1 MEEPS
6 LNLLAVLSL
15 LGAAQALLLALALAS
30 FKRGNRVVNRI
41 LAALAATTSVTI
53 IGSILNSTRY
63 ILLFPQVAQ
72 LHSPF
77 NFLIPPLIYLYI
89 RALISRKWKFGK
101 QMLWHF
107 VPAGICLLYYLP
119 LYFRSREGK
128 LAYMV
133 AAFQNYPPPEWR
145 IRSTLIFI
153 QSIVYL
159 SLTIYLLVTHSRR
172 MGKQA
177 SLVEKSNL
185 FWARSFVI
193 VVLLCWGVAT
203 LRFFFAYDARAWTML
218 IVPLSLSVWMYVM
231 GYVTL
236 RQADAMIGTVVDEE
250 PPLKKYEK
258 STLTPERAEE
268 YLKRIFQLMEKE
280 KPYREGDLTLQKLAR
295 ELSISP
301 HHLSQIINERLN
313 QNFFDFI
320 NAHRIE
326 EAKRM
331 LVDPGK
337 KHYSILAIA
346 EEVGFN
352 SKSAFNTAFRKYA
365 NMTPSEFRKSSNG
378 NGAH

>member
-30 FKRGNRVVNRI
+30 LKRGNRTANRV
-41 LAALAATTSVTI
+41 LAATAAATSVTI
-53 IGSILNSTRY
+53 TGSILNSTRY

-77 NFLIPPLIYLYI
+77 NFLIPPLIFLYI
-89 RALISRKWKFGK
+89 KALISRKAGLGK
-101 QMLWHF
+101 GTLWHF
-107 VPAGICLLYYLP
+107 VPAGLCLLYYLP
-119 LYFRSREGK
+119 LYFRSREEK
-128 LAYMV
+128 LAYMIS
-133 AAFQNYPPPEWR
+133 AFENYPPLEWR
-145 IRSTLIFI
+145 IRSTLIFL
-153 QSIVYL
+153 QSVVYL
-159 SLTIYLLVTHSRR
+159 SLTVYLVVTHSRS
-172 MGKQA
+172 MGKEA
-177 SLVEKSNL
+177 SRVEKSNL
-185 FWARSFVI
+185 FWARSFI
-193 VVLLCWGVAT
+193 LVVLLCWGIAT

-218 IVPLSLSVWMYVM
+218 IVPLTLSVWMYVM

-236 RQADAMIGTVVDEE
+236 RQAEAMVGDADEE
-250 PPLKKYEK
+250 LPSKKYEK
-258 STLTPERAEE
+258 STLTPERAER
-268 YLKRIFQLMEKE
+268 YLERIRNMMQTE
-280 KPYREGDLTLQKLAR
+280 KPYREGDLTLQKLASS
-295 ELSISP
+295 LAISP

-331 LVDPGK
+331 LVDPDK
-337 KHYSILAIA
+337 KHYSILAIS

>member
-1 MEEPS
+1 MEAPS
-6 LNLLAVLSL
+6 LNLLAILSI

-30 FKRGNRVVNRI
+30 LKRGNQTVNRV
-41 LAALAATTSVTI
+41 LAALAVTTSITI

-89 RALISRKWKFGK
+89 KALISRESGFGK
-101 QMLWHF
+101 RTLRHF
-107 VPAGICLLYYLP
+107 VPALACLLYYLP

-128 LAYMV
+128 LAYML
-133 AAFQNYPPPEWR
+133 AAFQNYPPLEWR
-145 IRSTLIFI
+145 IRSILIFS
-153 QSIVYL
+153 QSVFYL
-159 SLTIYLLVTHSRR
+159 SLTIYLVVTHSRKL
-172 MGKQA
+172 GKQA

-185 FWARSFVI
+185 FWAKSFI
-193 VVLLCWGVAT
+193 FVVLLCWAVAT

-236 RQADAMIGTVVDEE
+236 RQAGAVIGAVDDV
-250 PPLKKYEK
+250 PPSKKYEK

-268 YLKRIFQLMEKE
+268 YLKRITRLMETE
-280 KPYREGDLTLQKLAR
+280 KPYREGDLTLQKLATG
-295 ELSISP
+295 LSISP

-313 QNFFDFI
+313 QNFFDFV

-352 SKSAFNTAFRKYA
+352 SKSAFNTAFKKHA
-365 NMTPSEFRKSSNG
+365 SMTPSEFRKSSNG
-378 NGAH
+378 DGAH

>member
-30 FKRGNRVVNRI
+30 LKRGNLTANRV
-41 LAALAATTSVTI
+41 LAALAAATSATI
-53 IGSILNSTRY
+53 TGSILNSTRY

-77 NFLIPPLIYLYI
+77 NFLIPPLIFLYI
-89 RALISRKWKFGK
+89 KALISRNARFGK
-101 QMLWHF
+101 STLWHF

-119 LYFRSREGK
+119 LYFRSRQEK
-128 LAYMV
+128 LAYMIS
-133 AAFQNYPPPEWR
+133 AFENYPPLEWR
-145 IRSTLIFI
+145 VRSTLIFI
-153 QSIVYL
+153 QSVIYL
-159 SLTIYLLVTHSRR
+159 SLTVYLVVMHSRSL
-172 MGKQA
+172 GKQA
-177 SLVEKSNL
+177 SRVEKNNL
-185 FWARSFVI
+185 FWAKSFI
-193 VVLLCWGVAT
+193 LVVLLCWGVAT

-236 RQADAMIGTVVDEE
+236 RQAEAMVDAVDEE
-250 PPLKKYEK
+250 MPSKKYEK
-258 STLTPERAEE
+258 STLTPERAER
-268 YLKRIFQLMEKE
+268 YLKKIQTMMEKE
-280 KPYREGDLTLQKLAR
+280 KPYRESDLTLQKLASS
-295 ELSISP
+295 LAISP

-313 QNFFDFI
+313 RNFFDFI

-365 NMTPSEFRKSSNG
+365 NMTPSEFRKASNG
-378 NGAH
+378 NGSH

>member
-6 LNLLAVLSL
+6 LNLLALLSI

-30 FKRGNRVVNRI
+30 LKRGNRTVNRV
-41 LAALAATTSVTI
+41 LAALAAAISVTI

-77 NFLIPPLIYLYI
+77 NFLIPPLIFLYI
-89 RALISRKWKFGK
+89 KALLSRKSKFRKGT
-101 QMLWHF
+101 LWHF
-107 VPAGICLLYYLP
+107 VPAVICLLYYLP
-119 LYFRSREGK
+119 LYFRSREAK

-133 AAFQNYPPPEWR
+133 AAFQNYPPLEWR
-145 IRSTLIFI
+145 IRSALIFL

-159 SLTIYLLVTHSRR
+159 SLTIYLLVIHSRR
-172 MGKQA
+172 LGKQA
-177 SLVEKSNL
+177 STVEKSNL
-185 FWARSFVI
+185 FRARSFI
-193 VVLLCWGVAT
+193 LVVLICWALAT
-203 LRFFFAYDARAWTML
+203 LRLFFAYDARAWTML
-218 IVPLSLSVWMYVM
+218 IVPLCLSFWMYLM

-236 RQADAMIGTVVDEE
+236 RQADAVIGAIDDEL
-250 PPLKKYEK
+250 PSKKYEK

-268 YLKRIFQLMEKE
+268 YLKRILQLMEQQ

-295 ELSISP
+295 GLSISP

-313 QNFFDFI
+313 QNFFDFV
-320 NAHRIE
+320 NAHRIA

-352 SKSAFNTAFRKYA
+352 SKSAFNTAFRKHA

>member
-15 LGAAQALLLALALAS
+15 LGAAQALLLALALAGL
-30 FKRGNRVVNRI
+30 KRGNRNANRF
-41 LAALAATTSVTI
+41 LAALAASTSVTI
-53 IGSILNSTRY
+53 VGSILNSTRY
-63 ILLFPQVAQ
+63 ILLFPPVAQ

-77 NFLIPPLIYLYI
+77 NFLIPPLIFLYVK
-89 RALISRKWKFGK
+89 ALISRKSRFGK
-101 QMLWHF
+101 ETLWHF

-119 LYFRSREGK
+119 LYFRSREDK

-133 AAFQNYPPPEWR
+133 AAFENYPPLEWR
-145 IRSTLIFI
+145 IRSTLIFL

-159 SLTIYLLVTHSRR
+159 SLTIHIVVTHSRS
-172 MGKQA
+172 MSKQA
-177 SLVEKSNL
+177 SPVEKSNL
-185 FWARSFVI
+185 FWAKSFI
-193 VVLLCWGVAT
+193 LVVLLCWGIAT

-218 IVPLSLSVWMYVM
+218 IVPLCLSAWMYVM

-236 RQADAMIGTVVDEE
+236 RQADAVLGAVDEE
-250 PPLKKYEK
+250 LPPKKYEK

-268 YLKRIFQLMEKE
+268 YLKRILQLMEKK
-280 KPYREGDLTLQKLAR
+280 KPYKEGDLTLQKLAR

-331 LVDPGK
+331 LLDPAK
-337 KHYSILAIA
+337 KYYSILAIA

-378 NGAH
+378 NGTH

>member
-1 MEEPS
+1 MEAPS
-6 LNLLAVLSL
+6 LNLLAVLSI

-30 FKRGNRVVNRI
+30 LKRGNRTANRF

-53 IGSILNSTRY
+53 TGSILNSTRY
-63 ILLFPQVAQ
+63 IMLYPQAAQ

-77 NFLIPPLIYLYI
+77 NFFIPPLIFLYI
-89 RALISRKWKFGK
+89 KALISKKSKFGK
-101 QMLWHF
+101 TTLWHF
-107 VPAGICLLYYLP
+107 MPALICFLYYLP
-119 LYFRSREGK
+119 LYFSSRETK
-128 LAYMV
+128 LAYMMS
-133 AAFQNYPPPEWR
+133 AFENYPPLEWR
-145 IRSTLIFI
+145 IRSILIFI

-159 SLTIYLLVTHSRR
+159 SLTIYLVVTHARR
-172 MGKQA
+172 IGKQA
-177 SLVEKSNL
+177 SPVERSNL
-185 FWARSFVI
+185 FWAKNFII

-218 IVPLSLSVWMYVM
+218 LVPLSLSVWMYVM

-236 RQADAMIGTVVDEE
+236 RQTEAVVGGVDEE
-250 PPLKKYEK
+250 PPSKKYEK
-258 STLTPERAEE
+258 STLTPARAEE
-268 YLKRIFQLMEKE
+268 YLKRIQNMMEKE
-280 KPYREGDLTLQKLAR
+280 KPYREGDLTLQKLATS
-295 ELSISP
+295 LAISP
-301 HHLSQIINERLN
+301 HHLSQVINEHLN

-331 LVDPGK
+331 LLDPGK

-378 NGAH
+378 NGTH